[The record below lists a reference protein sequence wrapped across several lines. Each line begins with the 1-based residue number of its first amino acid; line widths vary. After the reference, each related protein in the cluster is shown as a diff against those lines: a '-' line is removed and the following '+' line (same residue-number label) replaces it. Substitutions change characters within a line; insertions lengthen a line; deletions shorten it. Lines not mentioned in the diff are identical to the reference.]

1 MVKFGQEFG
10 TRGLGA
16 LNFFVN
22 VQHNSFAMFVKV
34 FAICNIEGHAKGC
47 YHIMCREETGI
58 LPYIYNGKKEGKS
71 MKTAWRNFNEGKWCN
86 EINVRDFINL
96 NYTQYVGG
104 ASFLETPTERTG
116 RVSARLKELLMAENA
131 KGGVLDVDTT
141 KVLSILSH
149 KPGYVLKE
157 DDIIVGLQTDEP
169 LKRGVSPFSGYRN
182 TIQACEAYGYELSDD
197 VKEQFIYRT
206 THNTGVFRAYT
217 DTMKKARHAGILTGL
232 PDAYARGRII
242 GDYRRIA
249 LYGMDYLIEQKKL
262 DKKALGE
269 KEVLDEETIH
279 LLEDLAKQL
288 EFMNQLKIMALD
300 YGYDISQPATNAK
313 EAIQW
318 LYFGYL
324 GAIKEQNG
332 AANSIGRIAEF
343 IDCYIERDMAEGTL
357 DEKGAQELVDDLVV
371 KLRLVRHLR
380 TPEYNE
386 LFAGDPVWVTC
397 SLGGVTTEGE
407 HMVSK
412 TSFRFL
418 QTLYNLGPSAE
429 PNITVL
435 WSEKL
440 PRGFKDFCAKVSID
454 TDSIQYENDD
464 VMRPIYGDDY
474 AIACCVSAMK
484 EGKQMQFFGARCNLA
499 KVLLM
504 ALNGGKDEIKGD
516 QVGPEREIF
525 GEKPLEFNEV
535 LESYKYYLSWMAR
548 LYVNTMNVIHYM
560 HDKYAYERLMMSLHD
575 TNVERLMAFGVSGL
589 SVAVD
594 SLSAIK
600 YAKVTPIKDERG
612 LITNFKTEGEFP
624 KYGND
629 DDRVDEIA
637 EELTEFF
644 YKELCK
650 TPTYRGAK
658 HTLSILTITS
668 NVMYGKKTG
677 ATPDGRKAGE
687 AFAPGANPMHGRDA
701 EGALASLNSVAKLSY
716 NCCQDGISNTFSI
729 TPDTLGTDEKNRVDH
744 LVTMLDG
751 YFAQDA
757 HHLNVNVLNRE
768 KLIAAMNDPTLYPSL
783 TIRVS
788 GYAVNFNK
796 LTKPQQQEVISR
808 TFHTTF

>member
-1 MVKFGQEFG
+1 MTE
-10 TRGLGA
+10 A
-16 LNFFVN
+16 W
-22 VQHNSFAMFVKV
+22 
-34 FAICNIEGHAKGC
+34 KGFKP
-47 YHIMCREETGI
+47 GV
-58 LPYIYNGKKEGKS
+58 
-71 MKTAWRNFNEGKWCN
+71 WCDG
-86 EINVRDFINL
+86 INVSNFIKL
-96 NYTQYVGG
+96 NYTQYDGD
-104 ASFLETPTERTG
+104 ASFLEGPTERTNKEMA
-116 RVSARLKELLMAENA
+116 RVKELLIAENE
-131 KGGVLDVDTT
+131 KGGVLDVDTDR
-141 KVLSILSH
+141 VLSILSH
-149 KPGYVLKE
+149 DAGYVVDKGT
-157 DDIIVGLQTDEP
+157 DIIVGLQTDEP
-169 LKRGVSPFSGYRN
+169 LKRGVSPFAGFRN
-182 TIQACEAYGYELSDD
+182 TVQACNAYGYELSDK
-197 VKEQFIYRT
+197 VKDEFTYRT

-262 DKKALGE
+262 DKQKVGE
-269 KEVLDEETIH
+269 KEYLDEETIH
-279 LLEDLAKQL
+279 LLEDLSKQL
-288 EFMNQLKIMALD
+288 DFMNQLKGLALR
-300 YGYDISQPATNAK
+300 YGYDISKPATTAK

-343 IDCYIERDMAEGTL
+343 MDIYIERDLEAGTL
-357 DEKGAQELVDDLVV
+357 TESEAQELIDDLVI

-380 TPEYNE
+380 TPEYND
-386 LFAGDPVWVTC
+386 LFAGDPVWVTMA
-397 SLGGVTTEGE
+397 LAGVTCEGK

-412 TSFRFL
+412 TSFRVL
-418 QTLYNLGPSAE
+418 QTLYNLGSSAE

-435 WSEKL
+435 WSEHL
-440 PRGFKDFCAKVSID
+440 PQGFKDFCAKVSID

-464 VMRPIYGDDY
+464 VMRRMYGDDY

-484 EGKQMQFFGARCNLA
+484 MGKQMQFFGARCNLA

-504 ALNGGKDEIKGD
+504 ALNGGKDEIEGI
-516 QVGPEREIF
+516 QIAPEGKVFET
-525 GEKPLEFNEV
+525 EELKYDEV
-535 LESYKYYLSWMAR
+535 YEAYKKYLSWMAR
-548 LYVNTMNVIHYM
+548 LYVNTMNIIHYM

-575 TNVERLMAFGVSGL
+575 TDVERLMAFGVSGF
-589 SVAVD
+589 SVAID

-612 LITNFKTEGEFP
+612 IITEFDVKGDFP

-629 DDRVDEIA
+629 DDRADLIGKDLIEY
-637 EELTEFF
+637 F

-650 TPTYRGAK
+650 TPAYRGAR

-668 NVMYGKKTG
+668 NVMYGRKTG
-677 ATPDGRKAGE
+677 STPDGRKAGE
-687 AFAPGANPMHGRDA
+687 PFAPGANPMHGRDC
-701 EGALASLNSVAKLSY
+701 EGALASLNSVAKLNY
-716 NCCQDGISNTFSI
+716 ACCQDGISNTFSI
-729 TPDTLGTDEKNRVDH
+729 TPDALGKDDEDRVEH
-744 LVTMLDG
+744 LTTMLDG
-751 YFAQDA
+751 YFEQDA

-796 LTKPQQQEVISR
+796 LTRDKQEEVIAR
-808 TFHTTF
+808 TFHKSM

>member
-1 MVKFGQEFG
+1 M
-10 TRGLGA
+10 
-16 LNFFVN
+16 NN
-22 VQHNSFAMFVKV
+22 
-34 FAICNIEGHAKGC
+34 
-47 YHIMCREETGI
+47 
-58 LPYIYNGKKEGKS
+58 
-71 MKTAWRNFNEGKWCN
+71 AWRSFKTGTWCD
-86 EINVRDFINL
+86 EINVRDFINR
-96 NYTQYVGG
+96 NYTAYDGD
-104 ASFLETPTERTG
+104 AAFLETPTERTE
-116 RVSARLKELLMAENA
+116 RVSKRLNELLIAENE
-131 KGGVLDVDTT
+131 KGGVLDVDTS
-141 KVLSILSH
+141 KVVTILSH

-169 LKRGVSPFSGYRN
+169 LKRGVSPFAGFRN
-182 TIQACEAYGYELSDD
+182 ATQACEAYGYEMSDKIKD
-197 VKEQFIYRT
+197 EFIYRT

-262 DKKALGE
+262 DKKKLGE
-269 KEVLDEETIH
+269 KEFLDEESIH
-279 LLEDLAKQL
+279 LLEDLAKQI
-288 EFMNQLKIMALD
+288 EFMNQLKVMALD
-300 YGYDISQPATNAK
+300 YGCDISVPAQNAK

-324 GAIKEQNG
+324 GAVKEQNG

-343 IDCYIERDMAEGTL
+343 IDCYIERDFAEGTL
-357 DEKGAQELVDDLVV
+357 DEKGAQELIDDLIV

-380 TPEYNE
+380 TPEYND

-397 SLGGVTTEGE
+397 SLGGVSNEGK

-412 TSFRFL
+412 TSFRVL
-418 QTLYNLGPSAE
+418 QTLYNLGSSAE

-435 WSEKL
+435 WSQKL
-440 PRGFKDFCAKVSID
+440 PQGFKNFCAQVSID

-464 VMRPIYGDDY
+464 VMRKDYGDDY

-499 KVLLM
+499 KILLL
-504 ALNGGKDEIKGD
+504 ALNGGKDEIHGD
-516 QVGPEREIF
+516 QIAPESESF
-525 GEKPLEFNEV
+525 DEKV
-535 LESYKYYLSWMAR
+535 LDYDKVIKSYKEYLSWMAR

-575 TNVERLMAFGVSGL
+575 TDVERLMAFGVSGL

-612 LITNFKTEGEFP
+612 IITEFKTEGDFP

-629 DDRVDEIA
+629 DDRVDDIA
-637 EELTEFF
+637 KELTSFF

-650 TPTYRGAK
+650 TPAYRGAK

-677 ATPDGRKAGE
+677 STPDGRKAGE
-687 AFAPGANPMHGRDA
+687 PFAPGANPMHGRDSA
-701 EGALASLNSVAKLSY
+701 GALASLNSVAKLDY
-716 NCCQDGISNTFSI
+716 GCCQDGISNTFSI
-729 TPDTLGTDEKNRVDH
+729 TPDTLGSDMDNRIEH
-744 LVTMLDG
+744 LTTMLDG
-751 YFAQDA
+751 YFSQNA
-757 HHLNVNVLNRE
+757 HHLNVNVLNRQ
-768 KLIAAMNDPTLYPSL
+768 KLIDAMNDPTLYPSL

-796 LTKPQQQEVISR
+796 LTREKQEEVIAR
-808 TFHTTF
+808 TFHTSM